1 MKRNQ
6 RKTNRVL
13 RDLAVEA
20 DREGVAEATEVV
32 VVDDVSTT
40 TNIDFSATG

>member
-6 RKTNRVL
+6 RKTDRVL
-13 RDLAVEA
+13 SDLAVEA

-32 VVDDVSTT
+32 VDDVNTT